1 MNSKSEIRF
10 LVVSDIH
17 DNIQNI
23 RKLVDWYQKE
33 KPKIDYILCCGDI
46 VTVPNDRQDEPE
58 QAKIYE
64 PIIVNIFQELEKIC
78 PHILYVPGNHEPYTL
93 FQKDPP
99 FLTKGSINLHKK
111 YIKLSDDLYILG
123 IGGSVPILQGK
134 QYEIGQVPYRDVDL
148 KKVKYAGYPYNVKSD
163 ENYIKSDS
171 NLEKDLKETVDQVK
185 KEGGDNVSMI
195 LLSHV
200 GPLYTWTNVM
210 TLNGENLYLGSEKLG
225 EWFFYEKGCF
235 FDVHGHTHTAR
246 GVINITDKKIVM
258 NPGDLAS
265 GNYGMAA
272 IKKDQN
278 NEWVLE
284 STSLNLI

>member
-1 MNSKSEIRF
+1 MNSKTEIRF

-17 DNIQNI
+17 DNIQNV

-78 PHILYVPGNHEPYTL
+78 SQILYVPGNHEPYTL

-111 YIKLSDDLYILG
+111 YIKLSDDLYMVG
-123 IGGSVPILQGK
+123 IGGSTPILQGGP
-134 QYEIGQVPYRDVDL
+134 YEIGQVPYHDVDL

-163 ENYIKSDS
+163 DNYLKSDL
-171 NLEKDLKETVDQVK
+171 NFVNDLKEAVEQVK
-185 KEGGDNVSMI
+185 KEGGDNVNMI
-195 LLSHV
+195 LLSHI

-210 TLNGENLYLGSEKLG
+210 TLNGENLYLGSEQLG
-225 EWFFYEKGCF
+225 QWFFYEKGCF
-235 FDVHGHTHTAR
+235 LDIHGHTHTAR

-265 GNYGMAA
+265 GNYGMAVV
-272 IKKDQN
+272 KKDQN
-278 NEWVLE
+278 NEWVVE
-284 STSLNLI
+284 STSLNLV

>member
-1 MNSKSEIRF
+1 MNSTSEIRF

-78 PHILYVPGNHEPYTL
+78 PQILYVPGNHEPYTL
-93 FQKDPP
+93 YQKDPP

-123 IGGSVPILQGK
+123 IGGSVPILQGGS
-134 QYEIGQVPYRDVDL
+134 YEIGQVPYQDVDL

-163 ENYIKSDS
+163 DNYLKSDL
-171 NLEKDLKETVDQVK
+171 NFANDLKEVVEQVK
-185 KEGGDNVSMI
+185 KEGGDNANMI

-210 TLNGENLYLGSEKLG
+210 TLNGENLYLGSEQLG

-235 FDVHGHTHTAR
+235 LDVHGHTHTAR

-265 GNYGMAA
+265 GNYGMVA

-278 NEWVLE
+278 NQWVLE